1 MLPPSAYI
9 AIALVIGGGGGAWW
23 IQSIRSDLAE
33 CKSQSIVL
41 AAQII
46 EQNNAIEAVRSA
58 GQQAQAQADAAIA
71 TATSAAL
78 AAEARVARRKA
89 IPAPAS
95 CDAAFDQLD
104 AEK

>member
-46 EQNNAIEAVRSA
+46 EQNNAIEAVRIA
-58 GQQAQAQADAAIA
+58 GQSAQADADAAINVAKMAAIA
-71 TATSAAL
+71 
-78 AAEARVARRKA
+78 AELRTARRNSK
-89 IPAPAS
+89 PAPAS

-104 AEK
+104 AE